1 MNLFAPAVNPATCTK
16 YAEEPPIGG
25 EDRQSSL
32 RGGQVDQGVVEA
44 FLALVF
50 LKIPDAC
57 IPVITPASMQVRSS
71 GVNRRPTGT
80 ASKRTA

>member
-1 MNLFAPAVNPATCTK
+1 MDEPAVRRVLLDQI
-16 YAEEPPIGG
+16 EFVPIGG

-57 IPVITPASMQVRSS
+57 IPAITPASMQVRSS